1 MAKIYEDRSKY
12 LDSRLQFQNL
22 SKNANAIIR
31 EFGVSLNY
39 RGFVEVMTSYMRT
52 DDLTSISELEELL
65 KSFTFWIEYLGDIK
79 TIISYYKNHFE
90 IQSECTSEEN
100 KNIDYKNKFFILK
113 QYEKSLQK
121 QETLFNKAYKDLM
134 FQYSDKIKK
143 YMRVTED

>member
-22 SKNANAIIR
+22 SKNANAIIK
-31 EFGVSLNY
+31 EFGISLNF
-39 RGFVEVMTSYMRT
+39 RGFVETMTSYMRT
-52 DDLTSISELEELL
+52 DELTPMTELEDLL

-79 TIISYYKNHFE
+79 TIIFYYKNHFE
-90 IQSECTSEEN
+90 IKSECESDESKKIE
-100 KNIDYKNKFFILK
+100 YKNKFFILK

-134 FQYSDKIKK
+134 FQYGDRAKK

>member
-12 LDSRLQFQNL
+12 LDNRLQFQNL

-52 DDLTSISELEELL
+52 DDLTSISELEELI

-79 TIISYYKNHFE
+79 TIILYYKNHFE

-100 KNIDYKNKFFILK
+100 KKIEYKNKFFILK

>member
-22 SKNANAIIR
+22 SKNANTIIR

-39 RGFVEVMTSYMRT
+39 RGFVEVMTLYMRT

-90 IQSECTSEEN
+90 IQSECISEEN
-100 KNIDYKNKFFILK
+100 KKIDYKNKFFILK